1 LLIAMRQFSYPVV
14 NEVRTPPADRPSSDA
29 NTAKAARS
37 QRERVLA
44 SLLRCPDR
52 ASHSKGKPT

>member
-1 LLIAMRQFSYPVV
+1 MRQFSYPVV

-52 ASHSKGKPT
+52 ASHSKGKPN